1 MKTALAKKL
10 KSILTTIYES
20 RQSEKTITELVHLS
34 RTIIS
39 GYLINTKSSII
50 QLTGLYGLSLSDISY
65 DCLGELFKRNEK
77 GNYQTFTKFFS
88 SLRTPVEDISEKELF
103 FAFKGLLIQVTGAHI
118 ARLYS
123 KIDPAGSKIQ
133 RNIKDTLPKV
143 DFFTARKNVNGIYLI
158 AKSSSNTSKLPY
170 FNLETIEH
178 YFVSRA
184 NEKMATKK
192 LLKIL
197 YDIISEQ
204 QNIRKEI
211 YLADAVNLFKKIY
224 SVETKYVADEEF
236 ISNDCSNDYK
246 SAEIEHNQIVE
257 KVLNKVD
264 NKIDMYY
271 SKRKITAEQKDA
283 LHNSVY
289 DIIQDWLK
297 TGKSNSTLYEYIN
310 KYIDIDVKCYRQEIR
325 DILEYIIKLAKKEFS
340 HLLVS
345 NQ

>member
-1 MKTALAKKL
+1 LKAAVAKKL

-50 QLTGLYGLSLSDISY
+50 QLIRLYGLSLSDISY

-88 SLRTPVEDISEKELF
+88 SLRTPVEGISEKELF
-103 FAFKGLLIQVTGAHI
+103 FAFKGLLIQVTDAHI

-143 DFFTARKNVNGIYLI
+143 DFFTAGKNVNGIYLI

-170 FNLETIEH
+170 IKLDNIERD
-178 YFVSRA
+178 FLSIA
-184 NEKMATKK
+184 NGKMTTKK

-211 YLADAVNLFKKIY
+211 YLTDAVNLFKKIY
-224 SVETKYVADEEF
+224 SVETKYALDEEF
-236 ISNDCSNDYK
+236 IPDGCRNDYK
-246 SAEIEHNQIVE
+246 SDEIEHNQIIE
-257 KVLNKVD
+257 KVLNKVND
-264 NKIDMYY
+264 KIDVYL
-271 SKRKITAEQKDA
+271 SKEKITADQKDA
-283 LHNSVY
+283 LHNAVC
-289 DIIQDWLK
+289 DITEDWLK

-325 DILEYIIKLAKKEFS
+325 DKLEYLVKLAKKEFS
-340 HLLVS
+340 RLLVS